1 MNAKDLRTHRPFLT
15 IACLLLVLVIA
26 FACNGDSSS
35 TGTGTDSEID
45 NNIVSP
51 PVKVVDLNLII
62 SSGGSA
68 TADCSSSCSGE
79 SGWVTSVVAYPNMGY
94 EFVQWQCTG
103 SCPPGIDNT
112 NARTTLTIRQDT
124 HLVPVFQQALESQ
137 QVVGL
142 TLATSSGG
150 SAVADCN
157 PNCIGEPGWTATIET
172 MANPGLQLLGYSC
185 FGDGCPNTIPDT
197 EVLNIVV
204 NGDIILTPIFGE
216 ASETTLAII
225 TAENGSASINNNG
238 CDSTRTCT
246 DQPGWT
252 ATVEATAN
260 TGFQLLR
267 YSCSGDGCPNT
278 IPNTERLSLTVDGDI
293 TLTPVFGEIPEAT
306 LAIGTAENG
315 RAGINNDGCDSTR
328 TCTDQPGWT
337 ATVEATANTGFQLLS
352 YSCSG
357 DGCPNTIPNTER
369 LSLTVNGD
377 ITLTPV
383 FGEIPEA
390 TLTIGTA
397 EDGRAGINNDGCDS
411 TRICTDQPGWNAT
424 IEATANTGFQ
434 LLRYS
439 CSGDGCPRTIP
450 NTERLS
456 ITVNGDI
463 ILTPVFGE
471 IPEAILTNRNISPAP
486 VFGENRE
493 TTLTIAT
500 AEGGGASINNDGC
513 DSIRTCTD
521 QTGWT
526 ATVEATA
533 NTGFQLLR
541 YSCSG
546 DGCPRTI
553 PNTERLSITVNG
565 DIILTPVFGEI
576 PETTLTIGTAEGGS
590 VSITNVGCNSMNT
603 CTNIQ
608 GWTATVEATA
618 NTGFQLLRYSCSG
631 DSCPNPI
638 PDTEQIE
645 ITVDGDITLTPV
657 FVPETT
663 LTIATTENGSARI
676 TNNDCD
682 SESTCTGRQGWTATV
697 EATVDTGLWG
707 VRLLH
712 YDCSGDGC
720 PNPIPNTEQISI
732 TINGDITLTPV
743 FGIPRTNNLRVLLDS
758 NWTADNDQ
766 GQRIF
771 NRGQYIL
778 SDEDGDFRAF
788 TQFGSELGPSAKAAV
803 WAPDGTKFAFISLD
817 QDATA
822 YSQNLYVVNKDGTR
836 KDARRV
842 TSYSSS
848 PNPDPP
854 PLDRA
859 PSLSNPFWSPD
870 SARIFFTADTIE
882 TENKF
887 EIYSVKPDG
896 TDFRQIT
903 NMGGINHRNSRNIRL
918 SPDGTKIAFTYCSQ
932 IHIVNST
939 GGSPIRITN
948 PTIECGDG
956 IARVDIRWSP
966 DSTKLA
972 FTSYDSTKGRGSG
985 ALNISSTLAINIIDV
1000 DGSNHRQFTG
1010 DPTSNMVP
1018 GQFSIPHWSPDGTKI
1033 AFSVYPQGELGT
1045 LSGFSRIA
1053 LINADGSNFNQIT
1066 ENSQSLSVKSTPQWS
1081 PDGKYLAFLASSTAG
1096 SSTYFLYTI
1105 NPSGSILRQVSNGI
1119 RARDFDWSPDGTQ
1132 LAFLSVDGIYTVD
1145 LSGSDVRKTPI
1156 GFENHHNAFTLSFSW
1171 VQE

>member
-79 SGWVTSVVAYPNMGY
+79 PGWVTSVVAYPNMGY

-112 NARTTLTIRQDT
+112 NARTTLTILQDT
-124 HLVPVFQQALESQ
+124 HLVPVFQQALGSQ

-278 IPNTERLSLTVDGDI
+278 IPNTERLSLTVDRDI

-315 RAGINNDGCDSTR
+315 SASINNNGCDSTR

-369 LSLTVNGD
+369 LSLTVDGD

-383 FGEIPEA
+383 FGETPEA
-390 TLTIGTA
+390 ALTIGAA
-397 EDGRAGINNDGCDS
+397 ENGRAGINNDGCES
-411 TRICTDQPGWNAT
+411 T
-424 IEATANTGFQ
+424 
-434 LLRYS
+434 
-439 CSGDGCPRTIP
+439 
-450 NTERLS
+450 
-456 ITVNGDI
+456 
-463 ILTPVFGE
+463 
-471 IPEAILTNRNISPAP
+471 
-486 VFGENRE
+486 
-493 TTLTIAT
+493 
-500 AEGGGASINNDGC
+500 
-513 DSIRTCTD
+513 RTCTD

-576 PETTLTIGTAEGGS
+576 PETALTPVFVEIPEKTLTPVFGETPEATLTIGTAEGGGA
-590 VSITNVGCNSMNT
+590 SINNDGCESTRT
-603 CTNIQ
+603 CTDQ
-608 GWTATVEATA
+608 TGWTATVEATA

-631 DSCPNPI
+631 DGCPNTI
-638 PDTEQIE
+638 PNTERLS
-645 ITVDGDITLTPV
+645 ITVNRDITLTPV
-657 FVPETT
+657 FGEIPETT
-663 LTIATTENGSARI
+663 LTIGTAEDGSVSI
-676 TNNDCD
+676 TNVSCD
-682 SESTCTGRQGWTATV
+682 STSTCTDQPGWTATV
-697 EATVDTGLWG
+697 EATANTGFQ
-707 VRLLH
+707 LLR
-712 YDCSGDGC
+712 YSCSGDGC
-720 PNPIPNTEQISI
+720 PNTIPNTERLSL
-732 TINGDITLTPV
+732 TVNGDIILTPV
-743 FGIPRTNNLRVLLDS
+743 FGEIPEATLTIG
-758 NWTADNDQ
+758 TAEGGSASAGCGSDCEREIPWNTTITAIAND
-766 GQRIF
+766 GYEFVEWECI
-771 NRGQYIL
+771 
-778 SDEDGDFRAF
+778 E
-788 TQFGSELGPSAKAAV
+788 GSCPS
-803 WAPDGTKFAFISLD
+803 G
-817 QDATA
+817 
-822 YSQNLYVVNKDGTR
+822 
-836 KDARRV
+836 
-842 TSYSSS
+842 
-848 PNPDPP
+848 
-854 PLDRA
+854 
-859 PSLSNPFWSPD
+859 SLSQSSISVTVNE
-870 SARIFFTADTIE
+870 DTQLRPSFQMVESTQPPSFQTTRSTYSE
-882 TENKF
+882 TENWNTIVSNDFGSSYQVADWSDLVEYHDDGGDILSTVMGLSNLTRDPNRPLNDIGNALAQFYVTHDGDRIWSGNRHYFAALF
-887 EIYSVKPDG
+887 EQSIPGFFLAHNSIRLQGHVLALGSWYGLDLPVLATLSQATTPTPSPSTTTTSPFQTTSNTYSETENWNTIVSNDFGSSYRVVDWSDLVEYHDDG
-896 TDFRQIT
+896 GDLLQT
-903 NMGGINHRNSRNIRL
+903 INGLSNIVPGEADPAVRNRYPADNPVTSFYVTYNDSRNSGSRYYFASLYKDEVR
-918 SPDGTKIAFTYCSQ
+918 
-932 IHIVNST
+932 
-939 GGSPIRITN
+939 GGFAVVERIN
-948 PTIECGDG
+948 LQGY
-956 IARVDIRWSP
+956 V
-966 DSTKLA
+966 LA
-972 FTSYDSTKGRGSG
+972 LGSYFNLD
-985 ALNISSTLAINIIDV
+985 LPVLVISS
-1000 DGSNHRQFTG
+1000 
-1010 DPTSNMVP
+1010 
-1018 GQFSIPHWSPDGTKI
+1018 
-1033 AFSVYPQGELGT
+1033 
-1045 LSGFSRIA
+1045 
-1053 LINADGSNFNQIT
+1053 
-1066 ENSQSLSVKSTPQWS
+1066 
-1081 PDGKYLAFLASSTAG
+1081 
-1096 SSTYFLYTI
+1096 
-1105 NPSGSILRQVSNGI
+1105 
-1119 RARDFDWSPDGTQ
+1119 
-1132 LAFLSVDGIYTVD
+1132 
-1145 LSGSDVRKTPI
+1145 
-1156 GFENHHNAFTLSFSW
+1156 
-1171 VQE
+1171 